1 MNNTKH
7 TESIAQ
13 FKNDIKLV
21 TDYTKQFNKL
31 YKEFQRTSDRSDL
44 ESYVQHWEDSK
55 KIPTIVSIWDTKYYR
70 RHMHVAYALLKG
82 NTLEII
88 EGNTRKK
95 LNHELIKKYIVKY
108 TGSIE
113 LADSIDFSDPKAKA
127 GGMYDVIKQ
136 LISGQADD
144 VDDSGYNTSTVVMDL
159 IKGGV

>member
-7 TESIAQ
+7 KELIAQ

-31 YKEFQRTSDRSDL
+31 YKEFQCTSDRSDL
-44 ESYVQHWEDSK
+44 ESYVQYWEDSK

-82 NTLEII
+82 NTLEVI
-88 EGNTRKK
+88 EGNTRKE
-95 LNHELIKKYIVKY
+95 LNHKLVKKYIVEY

-136 LISGQADD
+136 LISEELDN
-144 VDDSGYNTSTVVMDL
+144 VDDSESNTSTAVMDL

>member
-1 MNNTKH
+1 
-7 TESIAQ
+7 
-13 FKNDIKLV
+13 
-21 TDYTKQFNKL
+21 
-31 YKEFQRTSDRSDL
+31 
-44 ESYVQHWEDSK
+44 
-55 KIPTIVSIWDTKYYR
+55 
-70 RHMHVAYALLKG
+70 MHVAYALLKG

-136 LISGQADD
+136 LISEQADD
-144 VDDSGYNTSTVVMDL
+144 VDDSGYNTSTAVMDL